1 MTGRFTSPAPAELSA
16 EQQAFY
22 RLFATGRRA
31 QPGNPF
37 AGRRGWG
44 LRTAGRLGTG
54 PAGRARARAVGGAMR
69 YELTLPDRAREI
81 AILLV
86 AHHHQSPFEL
96 HAHTRAGAAAGL
108 SPEDLDALAAGEPPA
123 LTTEAE
129 RVTYAVTRRI
139 LNNGTLDDDE
149 YALAVGELGTG
160 GLFELSTL
168 IGYYAMLA
176 VQLSVFGLLPP
187 GSRVS
192 DYSVSVLEYGFV
204 DQFPASNLFAAQP
217 NEGRGRMPYCFALV
231 RSAERTSP
239 GGHGLRG

>member
-1 MTGRFTSPAPAELSA
+1 MTGRFTSPAPDEMSA
-16 EQQAFY
+16 EQQALY

-31 QPGNPF
+31 QPGSAF
-37 AGRRGWG
+37 S
-44 LRTAGRLGTG
+44 LVDEAGRLQG
-54 PAGRARARAVGGAMR
+54 PPAAWVLVPPVGHALEQLGGAMR
-69 YELTLPDRAREI
+69 YELTLPARAREI

-86 AHHHQSPFEL
+86 AHHHKSPFEL

-108 SPEDLDALAAGEPPA
+108 SPEDLDALAAGQPPA

-139 LNNGTLDDDE
+139 LAAGTLDDDE
-149 YALAVGELGTG
+149 YALAVRELGTG

-187 GSRVS
+187 G
-192 DYSVSVLEYGFV
+192 E
-204 DQFPASNLFAAQP
+204 
-217 NEGRGRMPYCFALV
+217 
-231 RSAERTSP
+231 P
-239 GGHGLRG
+239 GA